1 MIPLETCFV
10 YKYITIVRCVL
21 FRKRKA
27 EERSNEQQ
35 KAKVQKEWDKNYEV
49 RLTIVFLKV

>member
-1 MIPLETCFV
+1 MISLETCFV
-10 YKYITIVRCVL
+10 YKYITIGLCVL

-49 RLTIVFLKV
+49 RLKLFF